1 MNTNTNMNRNT
12 NTTIQILLLL
22 LQVLGN
28 IVYGYRIYRVVVV
41 TAIKIIITL
50 IITI

>member
-12 NTTIQILLLL
+12 NTTIQILL

-41 TAIKIIITL
+41 TAIKIISITL